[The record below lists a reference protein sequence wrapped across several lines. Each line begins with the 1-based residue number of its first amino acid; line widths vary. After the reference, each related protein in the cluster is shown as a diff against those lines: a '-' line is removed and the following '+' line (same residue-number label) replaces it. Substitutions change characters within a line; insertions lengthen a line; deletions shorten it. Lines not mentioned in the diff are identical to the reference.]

1 VEVKITYFEKKGR
14 QNTAEVFEL
23 VRVRAGELGVKKVVV
38 PTTGGDTGLL
48 AIIELEAF
56 QVVAVTHPAGY
67 KEPGEIEVPED
78 KLRDLRE
85 RAYGVVTSTLAFG
98 GVGRSVRRKF
108 DTWQAEEIIA
118 QTLKRFGEGV
128 KVAVECTLMA
138 ADAGFVSPEEDIVA
152 CGGTGRGLDTALV
165 IRPTNAQ
172 TFFEIKILEL
182 ICKPR
187 EF

>member
-1 VEVKITYFEKKGR
+1 MEVKVTYFEEKGR
-14 QNTAEVFEL
+14 QNTAEVFDL

-38 PTTGGDTGLL
+38 PTTNGDTGLL
-48 AIIELEAF
+48 ALAELESF

-67 KEPGEIEVPED
+67 KQPGEIEVPDD
-78 KLRDLRE
+78 KLHDLRE
-85 RAYGVVTSTLAFG
+85 GAYGLVTSTLAFG

-108 DTWQAEEIIA
+108 NTWQSEEIIA

-128 KVAVECTLMA
+128 KVAVEVTLMA

-152 CGGTGRGLDTALV
+152 CGGTSHGLDTALV
-165 IRPTNAQ
+165 IRPTYSQ
-172 TFFEIKILEL
+172 TFFDIKILEL